1 LEHGLDKSSSS
12 YYKNYIVGNVPN
24 NYNII
29 NILSHVVSWIV
40 LMLA

>member
-12 YYKNYIVGNVPN
+12 YYKNFIVGNVPN

-29 NILSHVVSWIV
+29 NIINIVSWIV